1 MVEEGGSLVNCILVP
16 LVSLSPSLPLGL
28 CLRFVSVSPSKM
40 HSLLLQFVILL
51 CAAAARIRLYSH
63 THFHSRVFISLF
75 IQLFLITMALP
86 ASASSSS
93 SAPPG
98 TFLTC
103 CEFLFVSYCSFLI
116 LSSASASQM
125 NIWCLLLCSSLAPSL
140 FAFTSS
146 PPLFLFCIASRRP
159 EPELSLVM
167 LWQRVELHCLIVA
180 LLYSF

>member
-1 MVEEGGSLVNCILVP
+1 
-16 LVSLSPSLPLGL
+16 
-28 CLRFVSVSPSKM
+28 M

-63 THFHSRVFISLF
+63 THFHSRVSISLF

-93 SAPPG
+93 SPPG
-98 TFLTC
+98 TFLTR

-125 NIWCLLLCSSLAPSL
+125 NIWCLLLCSFFPPSL

-146 PPLFLFCIASRRP
+146 LHLLSSSISLLYCLKTPWAWA
-159 EPELSLVM
+159 ELGDTLAKS
-167 LWQRVELHCLIVA
+167 WAA
-180 LLYSF
+180 LLDCCVAIQLLAPPFTSLHLFSLC